1 MLPRPFS
8 FHARSLSARAQRG
21 LSLLELAIGL
31 AIVGV
36 LAAMALKSQEL
47 VEHYRQAQF
56 VTKVQTLVSQLG
68 SYRRTWGRWPGDCN
82 RDGLIDPTFNSVAL
96 LQPLEYAVPTSLT
109 PAASSSATYALGNT
123 CPTSTLAPF
132 ATADGEGNGN
142 VAYNEL
148 RLAGLIP
155 SGETNR
161 KSADHGLGGEMHLG
175 TLDVNPGT
183 NYLEDKFNAL
193 VLTDVPIV
201 AARRLAVAINGQD
214 GSASNTDRVRRST
227 TLGTFDALWTATGET
242 ELKRI
247 TVVVLFDRVP
257 P

>member
-1 MLPRPFS
+1 MLPRPLS
-8 FHARSLSARAQRG
+8 IRTRSVGARAQRG
-21 LSLLELAIGL
+21 LSILELAIGL

-47 VEHYRQAQF
+47 VENYRQAQF

-82 RDGLIDPTFNSVAL
+82 RDGLIDPSFNTVAL
-96 LQPLEYAVPTSLT
+96 LEPLEYAVPTSLT

-123 CPTSTLAPF
+123 CPSSTLTPF
-132 ATADGEGNGN
+132 ANGN
-142 VAYNEL
+142 VPYNEL
-148 RLAGLIP
+148 RLAGLLP
-155 SGETNR
+155 MGETNR

-175 TLDVNPGT
+175 TLDVTSGT
-183 NYLEDKFNAL
+183 SYLEDKFNAL

-214 GSASNTDRVRRST
+214 GSAGDTGRVRRST
-227 TLGTFDALWTATGET
+227 TLGTFDALWTASGET

>member
-1 MLPRPFS
+1 MLPPR
-8 FHARSLSARAQRG
+8 LSILRTRGASAQRG

-36 LAAMALKSQEL
+36 LAAMALKSQEV
-47 VEHYRQAQF
+47 VESYRQAQF

-82 RDGLIDPTFNSVAL
+82 RDGLIDLSFNNLSTL
-96 LQPLEYAVPTSLT
+96 TQLEYAVATSLT

-123 CPTSTLAPF
+123 CPSGTLSPF
-132 ATADGEGNGN
+132 ANDN
-142 VAYNEL
+142 VPYNEL

-161 KSADHGLGGEMHLG
+161 KASDHGLGGDMHLG
-175 TLDVNPGT
+175 TLDVSLGT
-183 NYLEDKFNAL
+183 DYLEDKFNAL

-214 GSASNTDRVRRST
+214 DSASNKHRVRRIT
-227 TLGTFDALWTATGET
+227 TLGTFDPLWTATGET

>member
-1 MLPRPFS
+1 MPPRLSTRFFS
-8 FHARSLSARAQRG
+8 LRPRRAWAQRG
-21 LSLLELAIGL
+21 LSLVELAIGL
-31 AIVGV
+31 AIVGL
-36 LAAMALKSQEL
+36 LAAMALKSQEV
-47 VEHYRQAQF
+47 VESYRQAQF

-82 RDGLIDPTFNSVAL
+82 RDGLVDLSLTNLGAL
-96 LQPLEYAVPTSLT
+96 TQLEYAVATSLT
-109 PAASSSATYALGNT
+109 AAASSSATYALGNT
-123 CPTSTLAPF
+123 CPSSTLSPF
-132 ATADGEGNGN
+132 ANGN
-142 VAYNEL
+142 VPYNEL

-161 KSADHGLGGEMHLG
+161 KSSDHGLGGEMHLG
-175 TLDVNPGT
+175 TLDVSATT

-214 GSASNTDRVRRST
+214 GSASNKHRVRRINA
-227 TLGTFDALWTATGET
+227 LGTFDPLWTASGET

-247 TVVVLFDRVP
+247 TVVVFFDRIP